1 MKANN
6 HLLLVVRPLLA
17 LLGLLIVLALVVPS
31 TWMPIGWDFQN
42 NLWGPAHLLLAG
54 NNPYGIKAL
63 FAETNAVWLPTGITP
78 FLWLGALPL
87 QWASNLWLIFNV
99 SSLLFVIFHA
109 ARQNKPTP
117 LRLALAAGGLV
128 IFPATL
134 AHLQLGQISLIATAT
149 LYSVIVFRHRITP
162 VWAGLLLAFATVKPQ
177 LLVIFAPV
185 YIAISVWEYG
195 WRRTFSTLL
204 AMAGWVIVL
213 CAPFFA
219 LYPNWVSGLLANLA
233 ENNPWF
239 YPTLYALVRQASGMP
254 GLAAVAGGVWLT
266 AGIAL
271 ALYLSRRLQG
281 TAALLWSLALTP
293 LFSPIVWS
301 WDFCLAYPLVLAAV
315 MAARPH
321 WRTWL
326 MVGLLL
332 SCVAGLLALRLAG
345 VYDDQYSIWVVPIT
359 LAAVWLGSRPE
370 TTTQS
375 E

>member
-1 MKANN
+1 
-6 HLLLVVRPLLA
+6 
-17 LLGLLIVLALVVPS
+17 
-31 TWMPIGWDFQN
+31 
-42 NLWGPAHLLLAG
+42 
-54 NNPYGIKAL
+54 
-63 FAETNAVWLPTGITP
+63 
-78 FLWLGALPL
+78 
-87 QWASNLWLIFNV
+87 
-99 SSLLFVIFHA
+99 
-109 ARQNKPTP
+109 
-117 LRLALAAGGLV
+117 
-128 IFPATL
+128 
-134 AHLQLGQISLIATAT
+134 
-149 LYSVIVFRHRITP
+149 
-162 VWAGLLLAFATVKPQ
+162 
-177 LLVIFAPV
+177 
-185 YIAISVWEYG
+185 
-195 WRRTFSTLL
+195 
-204 AMAGWVIVL
+204 
-213 CAPFFA
+213 
-219 LYPNWVSGLLANLA
+219 
-233 ENNPWF
+233 
-239 YPTLYALVRQASGMP
+239 MP
-254 GLAAVAGGVWLT
+254 GLAAGAGGVWLT